1 MLMASHEKYPMLA
14 EGYEKLTTD
23 LKRLREER
31 PVIVEAIETA
41 RAHGDLSENA
51 EYHAAKE
58 RQGQVEATIGD
69 IEDKIGRAQI
79 IDPTTLSGDK
89 IVFGATVTL
98 LDEDY
103 KPIRYQLVGET
114 EADAKAGRISY
125 NSPLGRAL
133 ISRQV
138 EDEVEVTVPSGD
150 KYYVVEK
157 IEFI

>member
-1 MLMASHEKYPMLA
+1 MATVEKMPMLQD
-14 EGYEKLTTD
+14 GYQKLTAD
-23 LKRLREER
+23 LKRLKDER
-31 PVIVEAIETA
+31 PQIVDAIEEA

-58 RQGQVEATIGD
+58 RQGQIESEIAR
-69 IEDKIGRAQI
+69 IEDRLSRAQI
-79 IDPTTLSGDK
+79 IDPTELSGDK

-98 LDEDY
+98 LDEDD
-103 KPIRYQLVGET
+103 KAIRYQIVGET
-114 EADAKAGRISY
+114 EADAKLGRISY

-133 ISRQV
+133 IGRRV

-150 KYYVVEK
+150 RYYVVSK

>member
-1 MLMASHEKYPMLA
+1 MASHEKYPLLA
-14 EGYEKLTTD
+14 QGYEKLTTD

-58 RQGQVEATIGD
+58 RQGQVEAMIGD

-79 IDPTTLSGDK
+79 IDPLMLSGDK

-98 LDEDY
+98 LDEEEYDVF
-103 KPIRYQLVGET
+103 KW
-114 EADAKAGRISY
+114 ISFLFNIFC
-125 NSPLGRAL
+125 NS
-133 ISRQV
+133 
-138 EDEVEVTVPSGD
+138 
-150 KYYVVEK
+150 Y
-157 IEFI
+157 

>member
-1 MLMASHEKYPMLA
+1 MASHEKYPLLA
-14 EGYEKLTTD
+14 QGYEKLTTD

-58 RQGQVEATIGD
+58 RQGQVEAMIGD

-79 IDPTTLSGDK
+79 IDPLTLSGDK

-98 LDEDY
+98 LDEDE
-103 KPIRYQLVGET
+103 KPIRYQLVSET